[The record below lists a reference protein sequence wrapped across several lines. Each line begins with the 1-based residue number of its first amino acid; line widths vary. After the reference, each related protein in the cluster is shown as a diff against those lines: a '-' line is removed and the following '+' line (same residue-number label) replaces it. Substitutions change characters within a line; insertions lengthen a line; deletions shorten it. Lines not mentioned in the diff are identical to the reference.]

1 MIYGIDCDNTIFD
14 VLTPTLEEYNSRYG
28 TNYVF
33 SDITDYHA
41 HRVLNISKNTFYELL
56 DFVWVNCWIEIQP
69 FEPNISKIIK
79 RLRRKGKNKIVLV
92 TKRNLSTI
100 INVINLIKKWKIII
114 DGIVCI
120 NGMDKTIVNID
131 YMIDDSKE
139 ITDMFGDRGLLLKRP
154 YNKTWD
160 IESIEDF
167 SNKVKRGEIS
177 CR

>member
-1 MIYGIDCDNTIFD
+1 MIYGIDLDNTLFD
-14 VLTPTLEEYNSRYG
+14 VLTPTLEEYNSRHN
-28 TNYVF
+28 TNYAF

-41 HRVLNISKNTFYELL
+41 HRVLNISKNDFYELL
-56 DFVWVNCWIEIQP
+56 DFVWINCWNEIQP
-69 FEPNISKIIK
+69 FEPNISSIIK
-79 RLRRKGKNKIVLV
+79 RLRRKGKNKVILV

-100 INVINLIKKWKIII
+100 INVINLLKKWNIIV

-139 ITDMFGDRGLLLKRP
+139 ITDMFGNRGLLLKRP
-154 YNKTWD
+154 YNIKYD

-177 CR
+177 CK